1 MERCISYLQLVL
13 KAVMQ
18 CEYNVLIQGGRRI
31 SFNRCFLQ
39 GLERNIYI
47 NSLSLLEA
55 QNEDLCPYMYHKP

>member
-1 MERCISYLQLVL
+1 MERCISYLQLFM

-18 CEYNVLIQGGRRI
+18 CEYNNVLIQGGR
-31 SFNRCFLQ
+31 
-39 GLERNIYI
+39 RNIYI